1 MTPVF
6 EESVRL
12 LRLAQRDNAM
22 KVLGWAVQCLELASG
37 DHPDAGDREQRS

>member
-1 MTPVF
+1 MTPAC
-6 EESVRL
+6 EEAVRL

-37 DHPDAGDREQRS
+37 DHPDTGNREQRS

>member
-1 MTPVF
+1 MTPAC
-6 EESVRL
+6 EEAVRL

-22 KVLGWAVQCLELASG
+22 RVLGWAVQCLELASG